1 MYNSKFI
8 CTYNY
13 YDSSLMKSINE
24 PKVNVED
31 CEGLEDMADYLYK
44 DEYLK
49 IFNIPEFDDH
59 KINDVT
65 TYVYSKMSHH
75 EEFKQC
81 MITAASKF
89 VSEDEELGFM
99 VLFSYNY
106 FFITHRCI
114 CDFLETGEISEPNIN
129 ALKIILQ

>member
-1 MYNSKFI
+1 
-8 CTYNY
+8 
-13 YDSSLMKSINE
+13 MKSINE

-49 IFNIPEFDDH
+49 IFNIPEFDDK

-114 CDFLETGEISEPNIN
+114 CDFLETGEISEMNIN
-129 ALKIILQ
+129 ALKTILQ

>member
-49 IFNIPEFDDH
+49 IFNIPEFDDN

-75 EEFKQC
+75 EEFNKC

-114 CDFLETGEISEPNIN
+114 CDFLETGEISEMNIN
-129 ALKIILQ
+129 ALKTILL